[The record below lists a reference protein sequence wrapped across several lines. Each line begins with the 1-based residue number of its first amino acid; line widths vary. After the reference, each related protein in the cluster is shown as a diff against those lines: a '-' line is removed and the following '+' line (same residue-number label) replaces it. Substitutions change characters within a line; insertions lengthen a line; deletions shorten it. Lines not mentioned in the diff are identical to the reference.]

1 MATID
6 TPIPGKHEPWEN
18 YRGNRVEEYIKEQF
32 DKKAGCFYPDNDN
45 NKVLVFADEE
55 NRDLYLSDP
64 TTHASLL
71 IVALDIPS
79 MYAAH
84 IELLTPSYVAVLT
97 GATGQYI
104 RFNFSTESRD
114 TGQTIP
120 EDVYCTYT
128 FKRGSHTEIVNARY
142 TSGTTVAMNI
152 DKYLLDGTNNI
163 TITITGVNTL
173 ASTTFGVVYK
183 VINLALSDTLGIAKT
198 YGPDDTIA
206 IPYSIAGSGMKYME
220 WFIDGALQTHVPQ
233 EDEIPDLETTKTKYV
248 NFSGLTSGVHTLQFR
263 AYVLDNEER
272 FYSQI
277 LYREFM
283 VVTGEEIEPLIA
295 VKGSITDGANGI
307 VPQGE
312 RITFN
317 TLTQYVPY
325 ELTVAVYNPATSI
338 TPVEVS
344 MDSALLATIEVEN
357 YRESTYTITPMG
369 HGEHVLVIKAGAAEA
384 EFNMDIA
391 ETTMNIREITDGL
404 VLDFSASG
412 KTNADRTW
420 SYGQYQ
426 GTFTGFKWNGTSG
439 YNNNRLIIDG
449 GSSFGINY
457 APFANSLHTTGLTL
471 ELEYS
476 TLNVSDDNAVI
487 MDLLTNG
494 VGFKLTASE
503 AALYS
508 NIWKSAADSEKRALK
523 KRFKSGETYRV
534 TYVVNPYSGVSN
546 HGLVFVYV
554 NGRIGG
560 AKAYT
565 EADSFIS
572 NKELLFTGKADA
584 VIALKQVRIY
594 NTALSSDQVLN
605 NYMLYRDTLAEMQTI
620 YDANDVLE
628 GDTTSFDPY
637 ALAEVMPVMLLT
649 GNIPALEN
657 EYQDKKKQ
665 IVVDVEYINMQDP
678 ELSFTATNATLTPQ
692 GTSSMAYPKKNF
704 RLYFRKY
711 TYAVVLDWEGNE
723 IESGLYS
730 FKKANGTQKAAQPVS
745 TWCTKADYAESSS
758 SHNTGVAR
766 LWNKALYD
774 AKVSYT
780 ASDPS
785 HSVSNA
791 YALRTQAQQAAL
803 DNGYEYDVRT
813 CIDGFPICMFYRLT
827 ADSDYIFIGK
837 YNFNNDKSTESVFGF
852 KDIPGFDA
860 TNMQCW
866 EVLDNSHDIAL
877 FRTVANFDTNFTKAF
892 EARYPDDAG
901 KPSEADR
908 AQGALKS
915 FCTWISG
922 YANSAGGSASF
933 ATEKW
938 EHLNVY
944 MVAAYYIYLM
954 TMGAVDQ
961 TTKNAMLTSED
972 GVHFYYINY
981 DNDTI
986 LGVRNDGILAF
997 PPTINRQ
1004 SLDTSYEGVTVYAY
1018 AGHEN
1023 TLWNMLEADTEFM
1036 AIARAVYTSLYN
1048 AGWNYSALVD
1058 MFDDKQ
1064 SLLWCERVFNQDAD
1078 YKYLTPY
1085 RDAGTDHLEML
1096 QGSRSSHRRWW
1107 ISKRLALYD
1116 SLFVAG
1122 EFSTNIFNFKCVNGT
1137 PANLQFSFTAGA
1149 DLYYGFGIQTSIY
1162 KSGIY
1167 LHGPSEEYPD
1177 GETHVETL
1185 DRGLAIGDPISIY
1198 AGVYL
1203 RAVNISGFLPYLNT
1217 VEMTSMYSEA
1227 TNTTSLKTLIIG
1239 NRTQSNTGLANL
1251 SGIQSV
1257 KKLEYLDIEGCRGL
1271 TSLNLSENPYV
1282 NTLRAYRTNIGE
1294 VKFADGGYI
1303 TTFEAPSSLISLSLE
1318 GCPNITKDTLSFEDG
1333 HGKNIG
1339 TISIRN
1345 CAGLAGAWS
1354 LWLDWYRNKN
1364 VSDADCHV
1372 FVDGIDW
1379 AGVSA
1384 EDLISFGGIGDLTL
1398 RGKILISGSINPEQV
1413 STLQS
1418 IFGENC
1424 FDSDNDLWIRTESDY
1439 IALIGD
1445 DSMTEGQTKQY
1456 KLVAIT
1462 SKVGY
1467 IKYVISGPGSHMASI
1482 DENTGVLITT
1492 ETGNATDTVNVFG
1505 RFYYDGGMLQDY
1517 KSVTILKATYPTVN
1531 DVAIDGPSRL
1541 VEETTAYTRIVTGEF
1556 TGVMT
1561 GAWTL
1566 TGDIANYATVTGN
1579 NTDCIV
1585 TLNDSSVLYAN
1596 GVLSYSFYKTIG
1608 GTATLIGTVTKNISV
1623 FSDDLAVVRD
1633 INGPIMTSFWNA
1645 YGAGGSQVASRGQ
1658 KLFHENYITKAEAAS
1673 FTGNDLNPSGGGTS
1687 SIFYAQ
1693 RNNITNFDEFVHFV
1707 NIMNIPGYCFSAL
1720 VKLASIQF
1728 PPSLSSI
1735 DGYAFLMSMNTM
1747 QSSALP
1753 IDIVLPDTVTSIGT
1767 RAFSGCAIKSIVCDN
1782 VTTVGNTAFT
1792 ACQNLKSIHAQ
1803 NAATLSEL
1811 SYDGGGNYALIN
1823 LEELYMPKC
1832 VTTTVTFFLNKIGTQ
1847 KHLRF
1852 TCGSI
1857 DARGTIWENVP
1868 ARLTIIFSK
1877 YATSI
1882 NSAFW
1887 NLIRFD
1893 NRDSKVIDYEVDPE
1907 NTVYS
1912 IRGGCL
1918 CRNSDGVILK
1928 FPNNPGGKIEIPNT
1942 VTGIGSK
1949 AAYFMSIGEV
1959 VIPNSVTSI
1968 GANAFSNSRLSSV
1981 TIPSSITSINTAFQ
1995 NCTVLKTINLDCAG
2009 GAVATNSFN
2018 NCTSIESLHIGPHF
2032 TSGITNLAQTLNH
2045 AGHNTITSLT
2055 VDSANPVFSG
2065 SGNCIWNKTDYT
2077 LNIGCNTTIIP
2088 NEIEVIG
2095 SYAFSYCN
2103 NLLFHDIPQRA
2114 LVLKR
2119 ECFSYAG
2126 PFNTLHLTSLVS
2138 GTSDATRVFYSA
2150 TIDKLICDRHLNWAT
2165 DLFMGSTLKEIDLGP
2180 NCTALERNCFH
2191 ACRDVETIYIRR
2203 STAPGIANNTWGQA
2217 NASATGHN
2225 TAAAGT
2231 NILYVPTGATGYDGA
2246 NWTAQ
2251 LLNPN
2256 GGNFTIVY
2264 DPTL

>member
-283 VVTGEEIEPLIA
+283 VVTGEEVEPLIA

-307 VPQGE
+307 VARRAE
-312 RITFN
+312 SM
-317 TLTQYVPY
+317 LT
-325 ELTVAVYNPATSI
+325 
-338 TPVEVS
+338 
-344 MDSALLATIEVEN
+344 
-357 YRESTYTITPMG
+357 STGVM
-369 HGEHVLVIKAGAAEA
+369 LVIKAGAAEA

-803 DNGYEYDVRT
+803 DNDYEYDVRT

-901 KPSEADR
+901 KPSEATR

-1257 KKLEYLDIEGCRGL
+1257 KKLEYLDVEGCRGL

-1345 CAGLAGAWS
+1345 CTSLAGAWS

-1379 AGVSA
+1379 DGVSV

-1467 IKYVISGPGSHMASI
+1467 IKYSISGPGAHMASI

-1566 TGDIANYATVTGN
+1566 SGDIANYATVTGN

-1585 TLNDSSVLYAN
+1585 TLKSSSSVLYA
-1596 GVLSYSFYKTIG
+1596 GGTLSYSFYKTIG
-1608 GTATLIGTVTKNISV
+1608 GTTTLIGTVTKNITI

-1633 INGPIMTSFWNA
+1633 INGPIMDAFWNA
-1645 YGAGGSQVASRGQ
+1645 YGTGGSQVASRGQ
-1658 KLFHENYITKAEAAS
+1658 KIANRNYITKAEAALFS
-1673 FTGNDLNPSGGGTS
+1673 GTDLNPSGSGSG

-1693 RNNITNFDEFVHFV
+1693 RNNITHFEEFIYFTGVTTLAPNTFY
-1707 NIMNIPGYCFSAL
+1707 GCS
-1720 VKLASIQF
+1720 KLSGDF
-1728 PPSLSSI
+1728 
-1735 DGYAFLMSMNTM
+1735 
-1747 QSSALP
+1747 
-1753 IDIVLPDTVTSIGT
+1753 VLPTTCIEIAVQCMQGTAITSFRGDYVQKIIGIHPFQNCRELRSIWLPELTDTSVGSFVGQNTS
-1767 RAFSGCAIKSIVCDN
+1767 A
-1782 VTTVGNTAFT
+1782 
-1792 ACQNLKSIHAQ
+1792 
-1803 NAATLSEL
+1803 
-1811 SYDGGGNYALIN
+1811 
-1823 LEELYMPKC
+1823 LEELYTPKLGIISNYAFSNYNQGLSNH
-1832 VTTTVTFFLNKIGTQ
+1832 V
-1847 KHLRF
+1847 RW
-1852 TCGSI
+1852 TCGPIVAYSSYVF
-1857 DARGTIWENVP
+1857 RSSMPVGWTLV
-1868 ARLTIIFSK
+1868 LSK
-1877 YATSI
+1877 YANTSI
-1882 NSAFW
+1882 PHTDSAPVTTASDGNPFVA
-1887 NLIRFD
+1887 FEV
-1893 NRDSKVIDYEVDPE
+1893 DSENTTYEVK
-1907 NTVYS
+1907 NN
-1912 IRGGCL
+1912 CL
-1918 CRNSDGVILK
+1918 VRLSDGAVVYLPNVPDVIV
-1928 FPNNPGGKIEIPNT
+1928 PPTTKIDNQ
-1942 VTGIGSK
+1942 
-1949 AAYFMSIGEV
+1949 AARACQRIVNLTLPDGL
-1959 VIPNSVTSI
+1959 TSI
-1968 GANAFSNSRLSSV
+1968 GANAFRSCVGLENLIISSSV
-1981 TIPSSITSINTAFQ
+1981 TSIEGEAFSL
-1995 NCTVLKTINLDCAG
+1995 CTGLKTIDLDCAG
-2009 GAVATNSFN
+2009 GAVANSSFN
-2018 NCTSIESLHIGPHF
+2018 GCTSIESLHIGPHF
-2032 TSGITNLAQTLNH
+2032 TSGISNLAQTLNH

-2055 VDSANPVFSG
+2055 VDSANPTFSG

-2077 LNIGCNTTIIP
+2077 LNIGCNTTVIP
-2088 NEIEVIG
+2088 ETVTSIG
-2095 SYAFSYCN
+2095 VYAFAHCTSLTSVNLSRVSTVGTYAFAYCSQLSSVTFSTSVTIGGYAFSN
-2103 NLLFHDIPQRA
+2103 SGLTSVTIPGS
-2114 LVLKR
+2114 
-2119 ECFSYAG
+2119 CSFSGYGA
-2126 PFNTLHLTSLVS
+2126 FDVCSSLVS
-2138 GTSDATRVFYSA
+2138 IDISSSVSNLGTWTF
-2150 TIDKLICDRHLNWAT
+2150 
-2165 DLFMGSTLKEIDLGP
+2165 
-2180 NCTALERNCFH
+2180 RNCLN
-2191 ACRDVETIYIRR
+2191 VSTIKIRR
-2203 STAPGIANNTWGQA
+2203 SAAPSG
-2217 NASATGHN
+2217 NASWGNSEASTTGHN
-2225 TAAAGT
+2225 NKSSGI
-2231 NILYVPTGATGYDGA
+2231 NKLYVPSGATGYS
-2246 NWTAQ
+2246 
-2251 LLNPN
+2251 
-2256 GGNFTIVY
+2256 GGIWDNLVNYSGFTILA
-2264 DPTL
+2264 TL